1 MSSYYTEKLSA
12 ERLKLC
18 YDLAPPAVQRY
29 LAAEI
34 EYVRRRIGAG
44 SRVLELGCGYGRA
57 LRELAPCG
65 GFFVGIDTS
74 PDSLRMAKS
83 YLAGAAN
90 VELAATDAV
99 RLALPR
105 ESFDLVFCI
114 QNGVS
119 AFHVDPRALFE
130 SAVGVT
136 RRGGKVLFSS
146 YAAEFWGDRLS
157 WFRIQAAHGLVG
169 ELDERATRNGV
180 IVCRDGFTATTVSPA
195 ALRAL
200 ARGLGADVA
209 VETVGGSSV
218 FCEITV

>member
-12 ERLKLC
+12 GRLKLC
-18 YDLAPPAVQRY
+18 YDLAPPAVQSY

-34 EYVRRRIGAG
+34 EHVRRRIPAG

-57 LRELAPCG
+57 LKELAPTRG
-65 GFFVGIDTS
+65 SLVGIDTS
-74 PDSLRMAKS
+74 MDSLRMARS
-83 YLAGAAN
+83 YLAGATG
-90 VELAATDAV
+90 VVLAAMDAV
-99 RLALPR
+99 RLAFAR

-119 AFHVDPRALFE
+119 AFHVDPCALFE
-130 SAVGVT
+130 NAVGVA

-146 YAAEFWGDRLS
+146 YAAEFWEDRLA

-169 ELDERATRNGV
+169 ELDERATGNGV
-180 IVCRDGFTATTVSPA
+180 IVCRDGFTATTLSPA
-195 ALRAL
+195 ELRAS
-200 ARGLGADVA
+200 ARGLGSDVV